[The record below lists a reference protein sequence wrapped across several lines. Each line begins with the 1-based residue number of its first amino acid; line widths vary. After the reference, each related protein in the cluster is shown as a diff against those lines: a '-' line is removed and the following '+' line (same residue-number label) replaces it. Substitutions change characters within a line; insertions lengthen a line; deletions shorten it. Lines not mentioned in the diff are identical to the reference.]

1 MAAAAQ
7 SESEGGGRVYDVLV
21 MLLVAAIAALLY
33 RRINLMGE
41 EAAD

>member
-1 MAAAAQ
+1 MAAQ
-7 SESEGGGRVYDVLV
+7 SESEGDGGRVYDVLV